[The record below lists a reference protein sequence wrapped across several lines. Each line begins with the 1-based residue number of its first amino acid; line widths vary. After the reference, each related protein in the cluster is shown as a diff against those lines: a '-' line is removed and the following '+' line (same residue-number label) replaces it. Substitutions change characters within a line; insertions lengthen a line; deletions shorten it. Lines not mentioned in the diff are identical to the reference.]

1 MLRGL
6 QFDVDAD
13 LWVRFQKVKYVF
25 VRFCNGVCVYVLRPH
40 HRGAS
45 IIHSIVCVCMCTEC
59 ICIFAFIWCACVC
72 VFVCASMYMYG
83 YLCMCIYVYAS
94 MYVCVFACGWIYGVG
109 VAQPKTRYLT
119 WRLQYRLQLMV
130 KETLMFQRAKIEIIE
145 VSVMLLEIVAWH
157 ELQ

>member
-6 QFDVDAD
+6 EFDVDAD

-72 VFVCASMYMYG
+72 VFVCASMYMH
-83 YLCMCIYVYAS
+83 LCMCVYS
-94 MYVCVFACGWIYGVG
+94 RG

-130 KETLMFQRAKIEIIE
+130 KATLMFQRAKIEIIE